1 MEESTADRGSYV
13 RRIHISRERR
23 FRSGVALT
31 MHKTHTW
38 LWLVEVIRGVI
49 ALIFGILFF
58 LANSFSTHVLFYALG
73 VYLII
78 DGSLDMYSVATGT
91 RHSRHKLP
99 AYLDAAIS
107 IVVGLISFAFPDLPL
122 FLLSII
128 IALTIVLLAVSL
140 ITV

>member
-78 DGSLDMYSVATGT
+78 DGSLDMYSVATGR
-91 RHSRHKLP
+91 RHSRHKLTG
-99 AYLDAAIS
+99 YLVAPIS
-107 IVVGLISFAFPDLPL
+107 IVFGLLLFVFPSFTS
-122 FLLSII
+122 FLLTII
-128 IALTIVLLAVSL
+128 IPFL
-140 ITV
+140 IFIR